1 MAIDNCVS
9 AMIVVLFVSARLPA
23 TATALQTST
32 TLTSCLSSAN
42 LHPISSSSADYKA
55 DSLAFNR
62 RLSYKPADIVFPTNV
77 NEVASAIKCASGAG
91 VKVAARSGG
100 HSYAANGI
108 GGEDGSLVVDLKRL
122 NSVKVTASKQTAVFG
137 TGIRL
142 GDLALALFNGGKQAM
157 AHGKFRIQVMS
168 E

>member
-1 MAIDNCVS
+1 MAISNHCM
-9 AMIVVLFVSARLPA
+9 AAIIVVLVMSTAHLPSSVYASSESSA
-23 TATALQTST
+23 

-42 LHPISSSSADYKA
+42 LHPISPSSSNYTA

-62 RLSYKPADIVFPTNV
+62 RLSYQPADIVFPATV
-77 NEVASAIKCASGAG
+77 QDVARAVKCASSAG

-108 GGEDGSLVVDLKRL
+108 GGEDGSLVIDLRQL
-122 NSVKVTASKQTAVFG
+122 NSVKVTASDHTAVFG

-157 AHGKFRIQVMS
+157 AHG
-168 E
+168 